1 MCKLTKEE
9 FRLLNKVVQNVLV
22 SNNNVQLRDIIMWV
36 GYFIQDKL

>member
-22 SNNNVQLRDIIMWV
+22 SNNNVQLRDIIM
-36 GYFIQDKL
+36 